1 MTKLN
6 SDSFINFS
14 RTEQISTN
22 LWSVAPIKT
31 NKFALFDANGK
42 QLTDFKYEFIGK
54 YLDLPN
60 NTLLVG
66 EYNKKGLSY
75 GCINQNGEEILPS
88 IYKSIDE
95 IIQTICV

>member
-1 MTKLN
+1 MAQLK
-6 SDSFINFS
+6 SDSFMNFS
-14 RTEQISTN
+14 KAEQISTN

-42 QLTDFKYEFIGK
+42 QLTDFKYEFMGK

-66 EYNKKGLSY
+66 EYNKNGLLY

-88 IYKSIDE
+88 IYNSVDE
-95 IIQTICV
+95 IIQIICV